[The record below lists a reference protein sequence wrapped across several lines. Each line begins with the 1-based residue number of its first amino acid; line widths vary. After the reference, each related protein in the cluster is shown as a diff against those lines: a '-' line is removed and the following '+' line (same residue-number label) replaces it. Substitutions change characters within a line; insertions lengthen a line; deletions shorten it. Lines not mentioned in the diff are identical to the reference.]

1 MSYASATPLP
11 GYPEPLDPA
20 HAALAGL
27 ENKLRAEVK
36 GSPGQAQMWHDSA
49 SRAFAE
55 IARRN
60 GAERYDPAHVA
71 HDCECAG
78 AQRCPGKG
86 GCQECDN

>member
-1 MSYASATPLP
+1 MSYAGAAPLP
-11 GYPEPLDPA
+11 EYPEPLDPA
-20 HAALAGL
+20 RAALAGL

-60 GAERYDPAHVA
+60 ERT

-86 GCQECDN
+86 ECQQCDD